1 MLAATTGSPPIHPAM
16 VFQHFPE
23 TDTGDLRRQK
33 IPEDLVH
40 LPGKPDS
47 ELIGS
52 RTEWENDVSEGEG
65 KGWEV
70 GRERCI
76 TGIPE
81 CIILLP
87 LEVASEAK
95 NWRYQNTEIRMDT
108 KRFIR
113 RVGCGAIKRAAL
125 R

>member
-1 MLAATTGSPPIHPAM
+1 M